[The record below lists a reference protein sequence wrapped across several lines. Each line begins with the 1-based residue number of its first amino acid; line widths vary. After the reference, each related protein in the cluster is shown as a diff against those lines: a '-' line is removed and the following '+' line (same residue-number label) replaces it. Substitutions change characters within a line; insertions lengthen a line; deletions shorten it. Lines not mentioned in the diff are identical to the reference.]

1 MMMVVMKSGA
11 SVSEIGAVI
20 KSIEALGLKPR
31 PSKGPE
37 QTIIGVIGDEK
48 AAGLGGL
55 SKMAGVE
62 QVVPITKSFKLVNKE
77 FRPGRTTI
85 NVNNVV
91 IGGDQFVVMAGPCA
105 VESRDQIL
113 ATARAV
119 KKAGANILRGGAFKP
134 RTSPYSFQGLGE
146 EGLKLLAVA
155 REETQLPVIT
165 EVTSPELVDLVSQY
179 ADILQVG
186 ARNMQNYALL
196 EAVGKVRRPVM
207 LKRGLMSTIEELLLA
222 AEYILSNGNSQVLLC
237 ERGIRSFDKATR
249 NTLDISAV
257 AVIKKNSHLPVI
269 VDPSHGTGHREF
281 VPAAARAAVA
291 AGADGIMVEVHPSP
305 ENALSDGVQS
315 LSFDEFRDM
324 MKGIAPIARAVGRRM
339 PDFDAPAA
347 DRMTSG

>member
-1 MMMVVMKSGA
+1 MMLVVMKSDA

-20 KSIEALGLKPR
+20 KAIEALGLKPH

-37 QTIIGVIGDEK
+37 QTIIGIIGDDQTP
-48 AAGLGGL
+48 GLNRMSGMG
-55 SKMAGVE
+55 GVE

-77 FRPGRTTI
+77 FRPGKTTI
-85 NVNNVV
+85 KVNNVS
-91 IGGDQFVVMAGPCA
+91 IGGDNFVVMAGPCA
-105 VESRDQIL
+105 VESHDQIL
-113 ATARAV
+113 STARAV
-119 KKAGANILRGGAFKP
+119 KEAGAQILRGGAFKP

-146 EGLKLLAVA
+146 EGLKLLAAA
-155 REETQLPVIT
+155 REETHLPVIT
-165 EVTSPELVDLVSQY
+165 EVTSPELVDLVVQY

-196 EAVGKVRRPVM
+196 EAVGKVRKPVL

-237 ERGIRSFDKATR
+237 ERGIRSFEKATR

-269 VDPSHGTGHREF
+269 VDPSHGTGHREY
-281 VPAAARAAVA
+281 VPSAARAAVA
-291 AGADGIMVEVHPSP
+291 AGADGIIVEVHPSP

-315 LSFDEFRDM
+315 LSFDEFREM
-324 MKGIAPIARAVGRRM
+324 MDGIRPIALAVGRRLQHTRT
-339 PDFDAPAA
+339 P
-347 DRMTSG
+347 SGSS